1 MNNTKNSWNG
11 IDNLINCKKKQSKV
25 ISSLKRPSDNSLP
38 IEISNI
44 LNKYFSSIGGSLA
57 SHVPSLRIVLLT
69 KYLSPSDPNSFFCN
83 INTLALVLFE

>member
-1 MNNTKNSWNG
+1 MRNTWNG

-25 ISSLKRPSDNSLP
+25 ISSLKRPSDNGLP

-57 SHVPSLRIVLLT
+57 SHVPPLRIVLRNTCHLVT
-69 KYLSPSDPNSFFCN
+69 QIPSLVMLIRWLWFCLSK
-83 INTLALVLFE
+83 